1 MTYTEILKLLCDTMT
16 VSGNEQNAHEAV
28 RAFAGDCF
36 DEIYTDTAR
45 NLVLVRKCGKENAR
59 RILLDA
65 HMDEIGMMVR
75 AVHDGGFVTVVNI
88 GGLDRQILPASDCL
102 LWGDKKTI
110 PGVFAATPP
119 HLYGVLSRDVPSWDK
134 LVIDTG
140 YTKEELEELGVK
152 IGTPVSYKRQWTT
165 LLNNRI
171 TGQGFD
177 DKCCAAGL
185 LYAVMH
191 TPNEAMAG
199 DIYITLSSGEE
210 IGGHGADCA
219 VFGIQPDV
227 AIVTDVNFAAAP
239 GVSADESAPMGDGP
253 MVSLSAV
260 TDRKLTGKI
269 LSIAKSA
276 GIHVNTVVE
285 ATNTGTNANT
295 LVYSQYG
302 VPAAVVS
309 IPLGGMHSYNEYLS
323 IDDGESFAKLIQA
336 CIANPDLAEGF
347 DMITEKGGLA

>member
-1 MTYTEILKLLCDTMT
+1 MTYKEILKILCDTMT

-28 RAFAGDCF
+28 RSLAGDCF

-45 NLVLVRKCGKENAR
+45 NLVLVKKCGKENAR
-59 RILLDA
+59 RILLDS

-75 AVHDGGFVTVVNI
+75 AIHDGGFITVVNI

-140 YTKEELEELGVK
+140 CTREELEEAGVK
-152 IGTPVSYKRQWTT
+152 LGTPISYKRQWTS

-185 LYAVMH
+185 LYAVLH
-191 TPNEAMAG
+191 TPAEALAG
-199 DIYITLSSGEE
+199 DVYITLSSGEE

-219 VFGIQPDV
+219 AFGIEPDI

-239 GVSADESAPMGDGP
+239 GVSSDESAPMGGGP

-260 TDRKLTGKI
+260 TDRKLTKKI
-269 LSIAKSA
+269 LAVAKA
-276 GIHVNTVVE
+276 ANIPVNTVVE
-285 ATNTGTNANT
+285 ATNTGTNANS
-295 LVYSQYG
+295 LVYTQYG
-302 VPAAVVS
+302 IPAAVVS

-323 IDDGESFAKLIQA
+323 IDDGEAFAKLIQA
-336 CIANPDLAEGF
+336 CITTADLAEGF
-347 DMITEKGGLA
+347 TMVTEKGGLA